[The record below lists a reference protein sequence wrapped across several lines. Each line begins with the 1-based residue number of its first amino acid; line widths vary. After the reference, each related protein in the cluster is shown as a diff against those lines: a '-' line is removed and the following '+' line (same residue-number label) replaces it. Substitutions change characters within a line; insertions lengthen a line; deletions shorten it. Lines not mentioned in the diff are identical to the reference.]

1 MNLLNMFRKSA
12 SDMEQEHHA
21 LRSVQALEASS
32 TAFMMADA
40 NRNIV
45 YANQSVRRLLKLV
58 EKDIQA
64 VLPNFS
70 ADNLIGQ
77 NIDIFHKNPAHQ
89 KAMLANLTSTQTS
102 NIAVGRLNFRL
113 TLTPLFDRAG
123 VNIGTVVEWLD
134 QTELLVKAGMLD
146 ALDRSQAII
155 EFSPDGIIRKA
166 NQNFLATMG
175 YSLEEIVGQ
184 HHRIFVDAKEHQS
197 PEYNHFWQKL
207 NKGEFSA
214 GEYKRNAKGGREIWL
229 QATYN
234 PIINSA
240 GKVTSVVKYAVDV
253 TAQKLLNADYAGQI
267 EAISKS
273 QAVIEFNMDG
283 TIRTANQAFLDTVG
297 YSLQEIKGKHHSL
310 FVDDA
315 TKRSHEYREFWQD
328 LNNGI
333 YSTGEYKRQGKGG
346 EEIWL
351 QASYNPILDLNGKPF
366 KVVKYASNVTG
377 RKVAINEVKRVMMSL
392 TEGDLTSYIEQ
403 TFDDEF
409 KELGDSINSFVHELH
424 ETISQINDAVGTISG
439 ASTEIAQGNSD
450 LSNRTEEQ
458 ASNLEE
464 TAASMEEITGT
475 VRLNAENANQA
486 NSLASQASSIA
497 VEGGHLIQKVVST
510 MSSINES
517 ARKIA
522 DIIGVIDGIA
532 FQTNILALNAAVEAA
547 RAGEQ
552 GRGFAV
558 VASEVRTLAQRS
570 ANAAKD
576 IKELISDSVT
586 KIENGNVLVDQSG
599 ETMDKVVTAIKR
611 VNDIMA
617 EIAAA
622 SIEQATG
629 IDEVGKA
636 ITQMD
641 EMTQQ
646 NAALVE
652 EAAAAAESMQA
663 QAEQLASRVAMFK
676 ISASQQSSKPVSKQV
691 ERLERPQPAKPQAKI
706 SRAKPAS
713 KSALLHND
721 DDDWE
726 NF

>member
-1 MNLLNMFRKSA
+1 M
-12 SDMEQEHHA
+12 
-21 LRSVQALEASS
+21 
-32 TAFMMADA
+32 
-40 NRNIV
+40 
-45 YANQSVRRLLKLV
+45 
-58 EKDIQA
+58 
-64 VLPNFS
+64 
-70 ADNLIGQ
+70 
-77 NIDIFHKNPAHQ
+77 
-89 KAMLANLTSTQTS
+89 
-102 NIAVGRLNFRL
+102 
-113 TLTPLFDRAG
+113 
-123 VNIGTVVEWLD
+123 
-134 QTELLVKAGMLD
+134 
-146 ALDRSQAII
+146 
-155 EFSPDGIIRKA
+155 
-166 NQNFLATMG
+166 
-175 YSLEEIVGQ
+175 
-184 HHRIFVDAKEHQS
+184 
-197 PEYNHFWQKL
+197 
-207 NKGEFSA
+207 
-214 GEYKRNAKGGREIWL
+214 
-229 QATYN
+229 
-234 PIINSA
+234 
-240 GKVTSVVKYAVDV
+240 
-253 TAQKLLNADYAGQI
+253 
-267 EAISKS
+267 
-273 QAVIEFNMDG
+273 
-283 TIRTANQAFLDTVG
+283 
-297 YSLQEIKGKHHSL
+297 
-310 FVDDA
+310 
-315 TKRSHEYREFWQD
+315 
-328 LNNGI
+328 
-333 YSTGEYKRQGKGG
+333 
-346 EEIWL
+346 
-351 QASYNPILDLNGKPF
+351 
-366 KVVKYASNVTG
+366 VKYASNVTG

>member
-12 SDMEQEHHA
+12 SAMEQEQHA

-45 YANQSVRRLLKLV
+45 YANQSVRRLLKQV

-70 ADNLIGQ
+70 ADRLIGQ

-89 KAMLANLTSTQTS
+89 KAMLAGLTSTHTS
-102 NIAVGRLNFRL
+102 SISVGRLNFRL
-113 TLTPLFDRAG
+113 TLTPLYDQSG

-155 EFSPDGIIRKA
+155 EFSPDGIITKA

-184 HHRIFVDAKEHQS
+184 HHRIFVEPKDHQS
-197 PEYNHFWQKL
+197 PEYSHFWQKL
-207 NKGEFSA
+207 NKGEFYS
-214 GEYKRNAKGGREIWL
+214 GEIKRLAKGGREVWL
-229 QATYN
+229 QSTYN
-234 PIINSA
+234 PIVNAA

-283 TIRTANQAFLDTVG
+283 IIQTANQAFLDTIG
-297 YSLQEIKGKHHSL
+297 YTLQEIKGKHHSM
-310 FVDDA
+310 FVEEA
-315 TKRSHEYREFWQD
+315 MKRSHEYREFWQD
-328 LNNGI
+328 LNEGI
-333 YSTGEYKRQGKGG
+333 YSTGEYKRVGKGG
-346 EEIWL
+346 AEIWL

-403 TFDDEF
+403 VFDEEF

-676 ISASQQSSKPVSKQV
+676 ISSSPQSSKPVSKQV
-691 ERLERPQPAKPQAKI
+691 EKIERTQVTKPQAKI

-713 KSALLHND
+713 KSSLLHNE